1 MNPDGIIVATPG
13 MTPTATPTL
22 PNAEPGSPTRW
33 AADGPVV
40 FARYAYPPN
49 ELGYCGPEDHATLL
63 EYAAAG
69 VIDPGLADLARGF
82 AGAWPYVELI
92 AHSTGIGNPL
102 DRRVVEAYWLG
113 SSLLDRIDMTTFGNS
128 LLDRFR
134 KRAGSSWGFLA
145 EAIPAGALPTHSFHV
160 FGVYPW
166 VGLLRGERSEH
177 PLHILDQCRI
187 RWGRVLS
194 VDGNQAV
201 VMSQPLTFDGEHL
214 GLGPYRPGDGDPR
227 CQWAGPRRHGGAWG
241 VGFHALGLD
250 LRSAQPPPAH
260 EPASVLTAS
269 ARCHEPPRLPHGRRG
284 RPGPLGR

>member
-1 MNPDGIIVATPG
+1 VNPDGIIVATPG

-22 PNAEPGSPTRW
+22 PSAEPGSPTRW

-69 VIDPGLADLARGF
+69 IIDPGLADLARGF

-92 AHSTGIGNPL
+92 AQSTGIGNPL

-113 SSLLDRIDMTTFGNS
+113 SSLLDRIEMTTFGNS

-134 KRAGSSWGFLA
+134 KRAGSGWGFLA

-166 VGLLRGERSEH
+166 VGLLRGERAEH

-214 GLGPYRPGDGDPR
+214 GLGPYRPETVTR
-227 CQWAGPRRHGGAWG
+227 GANG
-241 VGFHALGLD
+241 LGLAAVVEPGEWVAMHWGWICD
-250 LRSAQPPPAH
+250 RLSRRQLTNLRRYSLLQLDVTNRRVSRTGAAV
-260 EPASVLTAS
+260 AL
-269 ARCHEPPRLPHGRRG
+269 AR
-284 RPGPLGR
+284 